1 MTHDDPRLYL
11 ISHTSL
17 EKRGLSIG
25 QANIYQMLAPEHRLY
40 LPFSLPQL
48 LIDMNGKAL
57 PKPPSI
63 SARPLTLQE
72 LVDHLTALTTN
83 SLPLA
88 LAHATLHSGSDQGL
102 GLLSGSR
109 LSDIVTALAVFGTRY
124 DEERWLT
131 FIRQA
136 IPGCT
141 ELEAQWLVSHSSPVD
156 SPLPA
161 PQSQNKRKASHGG
174 ASEPR
179 HTKRSAAGPDTPVR
193 RSPRYHH
200 TPSTEQTVAQDTEAP
215 SLLAAS
221 HQKHRPQLSQA
232 FRRLYGT
239 AQHKGI
245 LTGLALLK
253 MYCECLGTTWTGNL
267 DRDPVVFFRTADMTD
282 TSRWQRLPAEFDK
295 NQAKAY
301 SFTQPDHSTTLNSDR
316 SSGLGPVNG
325 RPP

>member
-1 MTHDDPRLYL
+1 MPQCRRSALRNSCFLWHWTGGASVSPTALLPGQWHRGHVNAAMSATAGPSGGQW
-11 ISHTSL
+11 SHRDSL
-17 EKRGLSIG
+17 WHSTILEAAWESYI
-25 QANIYQMLAPEHRLY
+25 RLY

-48 LIDMNGKAL
+48 LVNMDGKAL

-88 LAHATLHSGSDQGL
+88 LAHISLHSGSDQGL

-109 LSDIVTALAVFGTRY
+109 LSDIITALTVFGNRY

-131 FIRQA
+131 FLRQA

-141 ELEAQWLVSHSSPVD
+141 ELEAQWLVSHPSLTD

-161 PQSQNKRKASHGG
+161 PQSQNKRKAPHSGG
-174 ASEPR
+174 SEP
-179 HTKRSAAGPDTPVR
+179 HHMKRSAAGTNTPVR

-200 TPSTEQTVAQDTEAP
+200 TPMTEPTMVQDMEVP
-215 SLLAAS
+215 SPLAAS
-221 HQKHRPQLSQA
+221 HQSHRPQLSQA

-245 LTGLALLK
+245 LAGLVL
-253 MYCECLGTTWTGNL
+253 CIE
-267 DRDPVVFFRTADMTD
+267 
-282 TSRWQRLPAEFDK
+282 
-295 NQAKAY
+295 
-301 SFTQPDHSTTLNSDR
+301 
-316 SSGLGPVNG
+316 
-325 RPP
+325 

>member
-1 MTHDDPRLYL
+1 MTPSSTLSATPR
-11 ISHTSL
+11 S
-17 EKRGLSIG
+17 KKGLSIG

-48 LIDMNGKAL
+48 LVDVNGKAL

-63 SARPLTLQE
+63 STRPLTLQE
-72 LVDHLTALTTN
+72 LVDHLVALTTN

-88 LAHATLHSGSDQGL
+88 LAHNTLHSGSDQGL

-109 LSDIVTALAVFGTRY
+109 LSDIITALAIFGTRY

-131 FIRQA
+131 FLRQA

-141 ELEAQWLVSHSSPVD
+141 EEDAQWLASHPSPAD

-161 PQSQNKRKASHGG
+161 PQSQNKRRAPHSSDS
-174 ASEPR
+174 APR
-179 HTKRSAAGPDTPVR
+179 HTKRSGSGPNIPVR
-193 RSPRYHH
+193 RSPRYHS
-200 TPSTEQTVAQDTEAP
+200 TPMTEPTVVQGTEAP
-215 SLLAAS
+215 SPLAAS
-221 HQKHRPQLSQA
+221 HQSHRPQLSQA

-239 AQHKGI
+239 SRHKGI
-245 LTGLALLK
+245 LAGLAILK
-253 MYCECLGTTWTGNL
+253 LYCECLGTTWTGRS
-267 DRDPVVFFRTADMTD
+267 DRDPVVFFRTADMAD
-282 TSRWQRLPAEFDK
+282 TGQWQRLPAEFDK

-301 SFTQPDHSTTLNSDR
+301 SFTQPDHSANLHSDR